1 VTAVEAASSRYGL
14 PPISISPGIE
24 EGWTSLDHEGI
35 QTMRS
40 IFSLVYVVVGFFV
53 AQGQGYLLF
62 DSLPHALSAGAAILL
77 WPLLL
82 LGMNL
87 RLG

>member
-1 VTAVEAASSRYGL
+1 
-14 PPISISPGIE
+14 
-24 EGWTSLDHEGI
+24 
-35 QTMRS
+35 MRS
-40 IFSLVYVVVGFFV
+40 VFSLVYVVVGFFV
-53 AQGQGYLLF
+53 AQGQGYLAF
-62 DSLPHALSAGAAILL
+62 DSLPHALSAVAAILL

>member
-1 VTAVEAASSRYGL
+1 
-14 PPISISPGIE
+14 
-24 EGWTSLDHEGI
+24 
-35 QTMRS
+35 MRS
-40 IFSLVYVVVGFFV
+40 VFSLVYVVVGFFV
-53 AQGQGYLLF
+53 AQGQGYLL
-62 DSLPHALSAGAAILL
+62 

>member
-1 VTAVEAASSRYGL
+1 
-14 PPISISPGIE
+14 
-24 EGWTSLDHEGI
+24 
-35 QTMRS
+35 MRS
-40 IFSLVYVVVGFFV
+40 VFSLVYVLVGFFV
-53 AQGQGYLLF
+53 AQGQGYLAF
-62 DSLPHALSAGAAILL
+62 DTMPHALSAFAAILL